1 MRKTH
6 VKVLVEIL
14 VDGAGNPGRLSGVR
28 VRCAVPG
35 NVDQV
40 VEVCVGAVNSLVAL
54 VVWNVNAKI
63 VANVAAAVL
72 VRAAALD
79 LACHNF

>member
-1 MRKTH
+1 M
-6 VKVLVEIL
+6 
-14 VDGAGNPGRLSGVR
+14 
-28 VRCAVPG
+28 RCAVPG